1 MKNNKTKVLVLMIM
15 MVALTGCTNQLKNT
29 EGKPVKDATTGQ
41 TLTSNIL
48 CQPTKQETIDLYK
61 ENGVNLENM
70 SKCENYGISFTG
82 YDGNMFNYIWEK
94 IFVQPL
100 AWLIIKVGAVINSY
114 GLSLILTTLFV
125 RLSMVPF
132 TKKSMA
138 QAENMKKAKPEL
150 DNLEK
155 KYKDKK
161 DREDLMQ
168 KSQEMM
174 LIYKKYGISP
184 TGGCL
189 VAFIQIPLFFAYYES
204 ISRIPVIFEET
215 FIGFQLGTNPTTAI
229 ANGQWY
235 YAIFI
240 ILIVVATYLS
250 FNSNPSTAMNND
262 QEKQMK
268 MMMNY
273 MLVFIFIAS
282 LTLPTGIA
290 IYWLTSNL
298 FTIAQN
304 YYNKRG
310 VKNVK

>member
-1 MKNNKTKVLVLMIM
+1 MKKSKIIFVLTIV
-15 MVALTGCTNQLKNT
+15 VALSGCTTQLKDVN
-29 EGKPVKDATTGQ
+29 GKIVKDITTGQ

-48 CQPTKQETIDLYK
+48 CQPTKQETIDLYNS
-61 ENGVNLENM
+61 NGVNLSNLPT
-70 SKCENYGISFTG
+70 CQNYSINLGG
-82 YDGNMFNYIWEK
+82 YDGNMLNYIWER

-100 AWLIIKVGAVINSY
+100 AWLIIKVGTLVKSY
-114 GLSLILTTLFV
+114 GLSLVLTTLFV

-138 QAENMKKAKPEL
+138 QAENMKKAKPDL
-150 DNLEK
+150 DALEK

-161 DREDLMQ
+161 DRDEMMQ

-189 VAFIQIPLFFAYYES
+189 TAFIQIPLFFAYYES
-204 ISRIPVIFEET
+204 ISRIPVIFEEK

-240 ILIVVATYLS
+240 ILIVIATYYS
-250 FNSNPSTAMNND
+250 FNSNPTTAMNSD

-273 MLVFIFIAS
+273 MLVFIFIS
-282 LTLPTGIA
+282 SIFLPIGIA
-290 IYWLTSNL
+290 IYWVTSNL
-298 FTIAQN
+298 FTIGQN
-304 YYNKRG
+304 IYIKRG
-310 VKNVK
+310 AKHVR